1 LSKRA
6 VNPCG
11 ALARVGTG
19 AHLVII
25 LCSLGPRKLMAA
37 VLLAAIL
44 EPLFLL
50 LPDGHGGAF

>member
-1 LSKRA
+1 MNL
-6 VNPCG
+6 CG

-25 LCSLGPRKLMAA
+25 LCSIGPRKLMAA

-50 LPDGHGGAF
+50 LPDGHGAAF